1 MDDQTLHTNQQ
12 ERYLLSHIGTNSQT
26 LLSTHQKLQILSPL
40 KNEIWYDLI
49 GYCNAKLCTGPRVPG
64 TRNFEK

>member
-1 MDDQTLHTNQQ
+1 MDDQTLHTNPQ

-40 KNEIWYDLI
+40 KSEI
-49 GYCNAKLCTGPRVPG
+49 
-64 TRNFEK
+64 